1 MRKKENND
9 TKKNIEEVTMY
20 ENMNFNDI
28 DSLSGDLD
36 NTLTNLFLSLNS
48 DNIKKKTKNI
58 NKNI

>member
-28 DSLSGDLD
+28 DSLSGDMD
-36 NTLTNLFLSLNS
+36 NTITNLFLSLNS
-48 DNIKKKTKNI
+48 DNIKKKTK
-58 NKNI
+58 KHK

>member
-28 DSLSGDLD
+28 DSLSGDMD
-36 NTLTNLFLSLNS
+36 HTLTNLFLSLNS
-48 DNIKKKTKNI
+48 DNIKNKTK
-58 NKNI
+58 KHK

>member
-1 MRKKENND
+1 MSKKDNND
-9 TKKNIEEVTMY
+9 NNKKIEDVTIY

-48 DNIKKKTKNI
+48 DNIKKKTK
-58 NKNI
+58 KHK

>member
-9 TKKNIEEVTMY
+9 AKKNIEEVTMY

-28 DSLSGDLD
+28 DSLSGDMD

-48 DNIKKKTKNI
+48 DNIKKKTKEH
-58 NKNI
+58 K

>member
-9 TKKNIEEVTMY
+9 AKKNIEEVTMY

-48 DNIKKKTKNI
+48 DNIKKKTK
-58 NKNI
+58 KHK

>member
-48 DNIKKKTKNI
+48 DNMKKKTK
-58 NKNI
+58 KHK

>member
-28 DSLSGDLD
+28 DSLSGDMD

-48 DNIKKKTKNI
+48 DNIKKKTKEH
-58 NKNI
+58 K

>member
-28 DSLSGDLD
+28 DSLSGDMD

-48 DNIKKKTKNI
+48 HNIKKKTK
-58 NKNI
+58 KHK

>member
-28 DSLSGDLD
+28 DSLSGDMD

-48 DNIKKKTKNI
+48 DIIKKKTK
-58 NKNI
+58 KHK

>member
-1 MRKKENND
+1 MSKKDNND
-9 TKKNIEEVTMY
+9 NNKKIEDVTIY

-48 DNIKKKTKNI
+48 DNMKKKIKKHK
-58 NKNI
+58 

>member
-9 TKKNIEEVTMY
+9 TKKNIKEVTMY

-28 DSLSGDLD
+28 DSLSGDMD

-48 DNIKKKTKNI
+48 DNIKKKTK
-58 NKNI
+58 KHK

>member
-9 TKKNIEEVTMY
+9 AKKNIEEVTMY

-28 DSLSGDLD
+28 DSLSGDMD

-48 DNIKKKTKNI
+48 DNIKKKTK
-58 NKNI
+58 KHK

>member
-48 DNIKKKTKNI
+48 DNIKKKTK
-58 NKNI
+58 KHK

>member
-1 MRKKENND
+1 MSKKDNND
-9 TKKNIEEVTMY
+9 NNKKIEDVTIY

-48 DNIKKKTKNI
+48 DNMKNKTK
-58 NKNI
+58 KHK

>member
-48 DNIKKKTKNI
+48 DNMKKKIKKHK
-58 NKNI
+58 

>member
-9 TKKNIEEVTMY
+9 KNKNMEEVTIY

-28 DSLSGDLD
+28 DSLSGDMD

-48 DNIKKKTKNI
+48 DNIKKKTK
-58 NKNI
+58 KHK

>member
-28 DSLSGDLD
+28 DSLSGDMD

-48 DNIKKKTKNI
+48 DNIKKKTK
-58 NKNI
+58 KHK

>member
-28 DSLSGDLD
+28 DSLSGDMD

-48 DNIKKKTKNI
+48 DNIKKKTKKHN
-58 NKNI
+58 

>member
-9 TKKNIEEVTMY
+9 TKKDVEEVTMY

-28 DSLSGDLD
+28 DSLSGDMD

-48 DNIKKKTKNI
+48 DNIKKKTK
-58 NKNI
+58 KHK

>member
-1 MRKKENND
+1 MGKKENND

-28 DSLSGDLD
+28 DSLSGDMD

-48 DNIKKKTKNI
+48 DNIKKKTK
-58 NKNI
+58 KHK

>member
-36 NTLTNLFLSLNS
+36 NTLTNLFLPLNS
-48 DNIKKKTKNI
+48 DNIKKKTK
-58 NKNI
+58 KHK

>member
-9 TKKNIEEVTMY
+9 TKKNIEDVTMY

-28 DSLSGDLD
+28 DSLSGDMD

-48 DNIKKKTKNI
+48 DNIKKKTK
-58 NKNI
+58 KHK

>member
-9 TKKNIEEVTMY
+9 TKKNVEEVTMY

-28 DSLSGDLD
+28 DSLSGDMD

-48 DNIKKKTKNI
+48 DDIKKKTK
-58 NKNI
+58 KHK

>member
-9 TKKNIEEVTMY
+9 TKKNVEEVTMY

-28 DSLSGDLD
+28 DSLSGDMD

-48 DNIKKKTKNI
+48 DNIKKKTK
-58 NKNI
+58 KHK

>member
-36 NTLTNLFLSLNS
+36 NTLTNLFVSLNS
-48 DNIKKKTKNI
+48 DNIKKKTK
-58 NKNI
+58 KHK